1 MANSNALSVLTDQP
15 ALDAI
20 AEPLSQAVLDA
31 YAAAGD
37 TGRQL
42 KNAAHGVWLGHPLHP
57 VLTDLPLGAWTTALV
72 LDAAAAAGHDR
83 GMARAANVA
92 VAVGL
97 VGALGAAVTGLTDWS
112 ETSGQTR
119 RTGLVHGL
127 MNLTATGL
135 FAASYVLRRNRPRRA
150 AGRNCSTMG
159 YAVAVGAAYLGG
171 NLVYDRRVGV
181 THADVDLPEAFTP
194 AAPSAA
200 VADGA
205 MIRAHAGDADVLLA
219 RRGRVCALV
228 HSCTHMGGPLSE
240 GTLKEHSVVCPWHG
254 SEFALA
260 DGTVLNGPATQNQPC
275 LAVREAN
282 GMIEV
287 KG

>member
-1 MANSNALSVLTDQP
+1 
-15 ALDAI
+15 
-20 AEPLSQAVLDA
+20 
-31 YAAAGD
+31 
-37 TGRQL
+37 
-42 KNAAHGVWLGHPLHP
+42 
-57 VLTDLPLGAWTTALV
+57 
-72 LDAAAAAGHDR
+72 
-83 GMARAANVA
+83 
-92 VAVGL
+92 
-97 VGALGAAVTGLTDWS
+97 
-112 ETSGQTR
+112 
-119 RTGLVHGL
+119 

-287 KG
+287 KAGGA

>member
-135 FAASYVLRRNRPRRA
+135 FAASYVLRKNRSRRA
-150 AGRNCSTMG
+150 AGRNCSTIG
-159 YAVAVGAAYLGG
+159 YVVSVAAAYLGG